1 MYPSASSSVTI
12 RRIKTQKANSFIQTN
27 NDLYSPTQSP
37 HIFTPSNTKNSNFSL
52 LKTPFLIRRT
62 SSMEFTLQQ
71 LKQYDGTDPSKSVYV
86 AIKGRVFDV
95 STGKNFYGP
104 GGAYAMFAGKDASR
118 ALAKMSKNEDDVVSN
133 IDGLS
138 DKELEVLADWEKKFE
153 AKYPVVGRVV

>member
-12 RRIKTQKANSFIQTN
+12 RRIKAQKESLQNKDSN
-27 NDLYSPTQSP
+27 SPTQSS
-37 HIFTPSNTKNSNFSL
+37 HFTSPNNKLVFSL
-52 LKTPFLIRRT
+52 LQTPFFLRSISKT
-62 SSMEFTLQQ
+62 TMEFTLQQ
-71 LKQYDGTDPSKSVYV
+71 LKQYDGTDSSKPIYV

-95 STGKNFYGP
+95 STGNTFYGP
-104 GGAYAMFAGKDASR
+104 GGAYALFAGKDASR

-138 DKELEVLADWEKKFE
+138 DKEIEVLADWEKKFE

>member
-1 MYPSASSSVTI
+1 
-12 RRIKTQKANSFIQTN
+12 
-27 NDLYSPTQSP
+27 
-37 HIFTPSNTKNSNFSL
+37 
-52 LKTPFLIRRT
+52 
-62 SSMEFTLQQ
+62 MEFTLQQ
-71 LKQYDGTDPSKSVYV
+71 LKQYDGTDPSKPVYV